1 MNATNKKFLK
11 DNFNINADDYSKE
24 GLKQV
29 LDIIN
34 KNILLKTKCLIDK
47 DKEIQQR
54 IDYYKLFLENN

>member
-11 DNFNINADDYSKE
+11 DNFNINADEYSKE

-54 IDYYKLFLENN
+54 IDYYKMFLENN